1 MSTTDKLI
9 ALAAK
14 HFKRDAATLK
24 PEQDMI
30 EALEIDSVQALE
42 LASELEMEFDV
53 EIPDYEL
60 QDARTFADMAALIDK
75 RL

>member
-9 ALAAK
+9 TLAAK

-60 QDARTFADMAALIDK
+60 QGVNTLAGLADVLEQRI
-75 RL
+75 